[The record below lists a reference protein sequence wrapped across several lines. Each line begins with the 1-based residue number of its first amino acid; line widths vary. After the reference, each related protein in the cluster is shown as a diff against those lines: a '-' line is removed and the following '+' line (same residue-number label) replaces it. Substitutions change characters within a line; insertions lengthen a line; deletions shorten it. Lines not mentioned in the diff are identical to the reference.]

1 MVVLVD
7 PMPSRSGLVQLVG
20 RVQRKPFGVCVP
32 RGTVLCM
39 AFLNAQK
46 YQKATPEVRHS
57 LLRRDVGDPVANVVA
72 ALQAHD
78 PELAE
83 LLINKTAENI
93 KIRDISE
100 PRPKQ
105 QTVSDE
111 GPPSPTTWR
120 CSDCPASSLTTRC

>member
-7 PMPSRSGLVQLVG
+7 PMPSRSGLVQLIG

-57 LLRRDVGDPVANVVA
+57 LVGDPVANVVA

-78 PELAE
+78 PELTE
-83 LLINKTAENI
+83 LLLNKTAENI